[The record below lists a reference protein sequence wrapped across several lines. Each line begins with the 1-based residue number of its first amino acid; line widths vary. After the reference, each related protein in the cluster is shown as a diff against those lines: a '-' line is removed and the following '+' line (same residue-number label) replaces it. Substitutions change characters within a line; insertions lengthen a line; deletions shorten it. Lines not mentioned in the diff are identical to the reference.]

1 MIIISNQEEYWDSV
15 SGTKNFPTPFQ
26 ITEFEKFVS
35 KDMNILD
42 VGCGYG
48 RTLNE
53 LYEGGYKHLHGIDFS
68 QGMIERGLKLFPYLN
83 LQKNESGILP
93 FPDNNFYAV
102 ILIAVLTCIYDDASQ
117 LQLISEIKRVLKTGG
132 ILYINDYLA
141 NFDDRN
147 LERYDM
153 YEDKYSKYG
162 VFELPEGAILRHHTE
177 EYFFELMKDFGTL
190 RYKRII
196 YTTMNGNK
204 SNGFYFIGKC
214 SS

>member
-1 MIIISNQEEYWDSV
+1 MKIKSNQEEYWDSV

-35 KDMNILD
+35 RDMKILD

-53 LYEGGYKHLHGIDFS
+53 LYEGGYKNLYGVDFS

-93 FPDNNFYAV
+93 YPDNTYDAV

-132 ILYINDYLA
+132 TFYINDYLI
-141 NFDDRN
+141 NSDNRN
-147 LERYDM
+147 LERYET
-153 YEDKYSKYG
+153 YEDKYNKYG

-177 EYFFELMKDFGTL
+177 EYFFELMKDFDTV
-190 RYKRII
+190 RYKRIT

-204 SNGFYFIGKC
+204 SNGFYFLGKYKR
-214 SS
+214 